1 MARTSGT
8 VPTALLA
15 AVTATQRVRSDSP
28 AETALTGSSSVSESG
43 SANRTVAPARSAAIS
58 HGPTFASWSRRVQT
72 ISSPGSSARPAAAA
86 NFSVSDVMLGPKT
99 TPCGSAP
106 SSAPTVTRVE
116 STSSSVARPASNSP
130 PWFALLPDRIQS
142 AIASIA
148 VSTIC
153 VPAGPSSRA
162 QPSRSPGKRSWFTR
176 RETIP
181 HSMAEEAGSSKKTK
195 AALDRVLRTDTN
207 PQLLKAA
214 KWMRE
219 RLPGDSELGDALSTA
234 GDDPSLVLA
243 RRLSELGTE
252 RASASREIGLGALQ
266 VWQALSEAQGRGRGQ
281 REVSILFTD
290 LVEFSAW
297 ALEAGDDTALDLLRR
312 VGACEDS
319 VVTAHGGRIVK
330 RLGGGMMA
338 AFSEPQSAVEAACE
352 AREKVGTLQ
361 VDGYRAQ
368 LRAGIHLG
376 KPRKIGGDYLGVDV
390 NIAARVAGGAKPGE
404 ILVSSAACEKLA
416 GAEFDLKRRRR
427 FKAKGAPKELE
438 VYSVE
443 KLG

>member
-15 AVTATQRVRSDSP
+15 AVIATQRVRSDST
-28 AETALTGSSSVSESG
+28 AETALSGSSSVSGSG
-43 SANRTVAPARSAAIS
+43 SANRTVASARSAAIS

-86 NFSVSDVMLGPKT
+86 NFSVSDVMFGPNT
-99 TPCGSAP
+99 TPRASAP
-106 SSAPTVTRVE
+106 SKAPTVARVE
-116 STSSSVARPASNSP
+116 STSSSVARPASNTP
-130 PWFALLPDRIQS
+130 PWLAFLPDRIQS

-148 VSTIC
+148 ESTIC

-162 QPSRSPGKRSWFTR
+162 QPSRSPGKRSRFTR

-181 HSMAEEAGSSKKTK
+181 HSMAEEAGSPKRTK
-195 AALDRVLRTDTN
+195 AALAKVVRTDTN
-207 PQLLKAA
+207 PQLLKGA
-214 KWMRE
+214 KWVRT
-219 RLPGDSELGDALSTA
+219 RLPGDSELGDALSTT
-234 GDDPSLVLA
+234 GDEPSLVLA
-243 RRLSELGTE
+243 RRLSDLGTE
-252 RASASREIGLGALQ
+252 RPSATREIGLGALQ
-266 VWQALSEAQGRGRGQ
+266 VWQAVSEAQGRGRGQ
-281 REVSILFTD
+281 REVAILFTD

-330 RLGGGMMA
+330 RLGDGMMA
-338 AFSEPQSAVEAACE
+338 AFSDPQSAVEAAQE
-352 AREKVGTLQ
+352 ARERVAT
-361 VDGYRAQ
+361 VPADGYEPQ

-390 NIAARVAGGAKPGE
+390 NVAARVASAAKPGE
-404 ILVSSAACEKLA
+404 ILVSGTACAKLD
-416 GAEFDLKRRRR
+416 ERVFELKRKRR

-438 VYSVE
+438 VFAVE
-443 KLG
+443 RVG